1 MNLPIELTR
10 ARPDQAN
17 MQTEDSIPPKKNP
30 RVRIIW
36 LICIHITLGLL
47 LGAITAATGSGPGL
61 LSASFVGLVLSQTSL
76 LGIWGGSG
84 TNRWWIRLVGVLVG
98 VGYLG
103 PQFGTCID
111 ELDTEIVLLV
121 AFATFAVAS
130 VLLVVG
136 CFGPRIRLVSDEGT
150 PTTRVQFSIR
160 HLMILTFVLACLL
173 ALAKW
178 LQPALDL
185 RIVPILLLIGL
196 ALALVGLVAVWAIL
210 GTKHPLA
217 GTVVLLPV
225 AAGTGLGV
233 ATFLPGPEFAIWMTA
248 TLTEALSLVV
258 SLFVIRSCGY
268 RLRRRSAPRP
278 GGDPM

>member
-1 MNLPIELTR
+1 MFRL
-10 ARPDQAN
+10 AG
-17 MQTEDSIPPKKNP
+17 
-30 RVRIIW
+30 V
-36 LICIHITLGLL
+36 HIVVGLL
-47 LGAITAATGSGPGL
+47 LGAITAATEPGPGL
-61 LSASFVGLVLSQTSL
+61 LFASFIGLVFSQTSL

-84 TNRWWIRLVGVLVG
+84 TNRWWIRFVGVLVG
-98 VGYLG
+98 VSYLG
-103 PQFGTCID
+103 PQSGICID
-111 ELDTEIVLLV
+111 GPGRETILIV
-121 AFATFAVAS
+121 AFATLIVSA
-130 VLLVVG
+130 VLLMAR
-136 CFGPRIRLVSDEGT
+136 CFGFRTRLDSDQET
-150 PTTRVQFSIR
+150 SATEMQFSIR
-160 HLMILTFVLACLL
+160 HMMILTFVLACLL

-233 ATFLPGPEFAIWMTA
+233 ATFLPGPESTFWVTA
-248 TLTEALSLVV
+248 TLTEALSLTV
-258 SLFVIRSCGY
+258 SLLVVRSCGY

-278 GGDPM
+278 RSDPAEVS